1 MYAPA
6 ALSSLARIGSTRL
19 SLVVTFFALSLGTK
33 APQLLHEMK
42 PELPLPPFD
51 LPRLFL
57 FFVILNTEKGAAGA
71 FLKAWG
77 AATRSGCHPERLETS
92 HAGMGIKS
100 WPLCYLMS
108 WN

>member
-6 ALSSLARIGSTRL
+6 ALSYLASRGSTML
-19 SLVVTFFALSLGTK
+19 SRVVTFFALSLGTC

-57 FFVILNTEKGAAGA
+57 FFVILNTKNGAAGA
-71 FLKAWG
+71 CLKGWG
-77 AATRSGCHPERLETS
+77 MER
-92 HAGMGIKS
+92 
-100 WPLCYLMS
+100 P
-108 WN
+108 